1 MSDDLKLGL
10 TQPVDQSSRRA
21 LMARIAKLTNP
32 APKELDQVLKSLKTY
47 HSKTDNTLVI
57 RAYEVASVAHEG
69 QFRRTGDKYISHPLK
84 VAEILADLGMGG
96 ETLAAALLHDVA
108 EDTEYNLEAIERDF
122 GTEVAQLVDGVTK
135 LDKVKYGQASAS
147 ETVRKMIV
155 AMAKDIRVLVIK
167 LADRLHNMQTIGAMP
182 KENQERKAKETLEI
196 YAPLAHRLGM
206 NSIKW
211 ELEDLSFKTL
221 YPKMYEEIAS
231 LVETR
236 TPARNEQLSKVFDGL
251 TGALKEAKISA
262 DISGRPKHLFSV
274 YQKMIVRGHDFDD
287 IYDLVGVRILVDT
300 LKDCY
305 GALGT
310 VHSLWSPVPGR
321 FKDYIAMPKM
331 NMYQSLHTSVIGP
344 SGKPVEIQIRTH
356 DMHRSAEWGIAA
368 HWRYKNQTV
377 GNKSGPDDMAWLRQ
391 LLDWQR
397 ETSDSSEF
405 MDSLIYDLGKEEVF
419 VFTPKG
425 DVIALPKGSTP
436 IDFAYTVHTDVGH
449 RCVGAKVNNR
459 LVPLDHT
466 LKNGDSIE
474 IITSKAQE
482 PSPNRDWLDIA
493 QSPRAKSKIR
503 TWFNKETRE
512 ESTEIGKEDLIKLM
526 RREGLPYKKLMSTDA
541 LLIISKELGSPD
553 LQTLF
558 FNIGEGKI
566 SASVVVKKLVQAH
579 GGLDGLAE
587 DISSSVVLPSKGRTD
602 AERPAIEVTGLA
614 DVLVKL
620 ARCCTPVPG
629 DQINGFVTKGSGVSV
644 HRVDCSN
651 IPQLDAERLIE
662 VKWNKALGGMFLVNI
677 QSEAIDRPGLLSDI
691 TSVLSE
697 KRVNILSATVST
709 SKDRVALS
717 RFTFEL
723 ADSSHLGGVL
733 QAVRRV
739 DGVYDVYRV

>member
-1 MSDDLKLGL
+1 
-10 TQPVDQSSRRA
+10 
-21 LMARIAKLTNP
+21 
-32 APKELDQVLKSLKTY
+32 
-47 HSKTDNTLVI
+47 
-57 RAYEVASVAHEG
+57 
-69 QFRRTGDKYISHPLK
+69 
-84 VAEILADLGMGG
+84 
-96 ETLAAALLHDVA
+96 
-108 EDTEYNLEAIERDF
+108 
-122 GTEVAQLVDGVTK
+122 
-135 LDKVKYGQASAS
+135 
-147 ETVRKMIV
+147 
-155 AMAKDIRVLVIK
+155 
-167 LADRLHNMQTIGAMP
+167 
-182 KENQERKAKETLEI
+182 
-196 YAPLAHRLGM
+196 
-206 NSIKW
+206 
-211 ELEDLSFKTL
+211 
-221 YPKMYEEIAS
+221 
-231 LVETR
+231 
-236 TPARNEQLSKVFDGL
+236 
-251 TGALKEAKISA
+251 
-262 DISGRPKHLFSV
+262 
-274 YQKMIVRGHDFDD
+274 
-287 IYDLVGVRILVDT
+287 
-300 LKDCY
+300 
-305 GALGT
+305 
-310 VHSLWSPVPGR
+310 
-321 FKDYIAMPKM
+321 
-331 NMYQSLHTSVIGP
+331 
-344 SGKPVEIQIRTH
+344 
-356 DMHRSAEWGIAA
+356 
-368 HWRYKNQTV
+368 
-377 GNKSGPDDMAWLRQ
+377 
-391 LLDWQR
+391 
-397 ETSDSSEF
+397 
-405 MDSLIYDLGKEEVF
+405 
-419 VFTPKG
+419 
-425 DVIALPKGSTP
+425 
-436 IDFAYTVHTDVGH
+436 
-449 RCVGAKVNNR
+449 VNNR

-466 LKNGDSIE
+466 LKNGDTIE

-566 SASVVVKKLVQAH
+566 SASVVVKKLIQAH

-723 ADSSHLGGVL
+723 ADSSHLDGVL

>member
-1 MSDDLKLGL
+1 
-10 TQPVDQSSRRA
+10 
-21 LMARIAKLTNP
+21 
-32 APKELDQVLKSLKTY
+32 
-47 HSKTDNTLVI
+47 
-57 RAYEVASVAHEG
+57 
-69 QFRRTGDKYISHPLK
+69 
-84 VAEILADLGMGG
+84 
-96 ETLAAALLHDVA
+96 
-108 EDTEYNLEAIERDF
+108 
-122 GTEVAQLVDGVTK
+122 
-135 LDKVKYGQASAS
+135 
-147 ETVRKMIV
+147 MIV

-167 LADRLHNMQTIGAMP
+167 LADRLHNMQTIDAMP

-206 NSIKW
+206 NTIKW

-397 ETSDSSEF
+397 ETSDSGEF

-466 LKNGDSIE
+466 LKNGDTIE

-512 ESTEIGKEDLIKLM
+512 ESTELGKEDLIKLM

-723 ADSSHLGGVL
+723 ADSSHLDGVL

>member
-1 MSDDLKLGL
+1 
-10 TQPVDQSSRRA
+10 
-21 LMARIAKLTNP
+21 
-32 APKELDQVLKSLKTY
+32 
-47 HSKTDNTLVI
+47 
-57 RAYEVASVAHEG
+57 
-69 QFRRTGDKYISHPLK
+69 
-84 VAEILADLGMGG
+84 
-96 ETLAAALLHDVA
+96 
-108 EDTEYNLEAIERDF
+108 
-122 GTEVAQLVDGVTK
+122 
-135 LDKVKYGQASAS
+135 
-147 ETVRKMIV
+147 
-155 AMAKDIRVLVIK
+155 
-167 LADRLHNMQTIGAMP
+167 
-182 KENQERKAKETLEI
+182 
-196 YAPLAHRLGM
+196 
-206 NSIKW
+206 
-211 ELEDLSFKTL
+211 
-221 YPKMYEEIAS
+221 
-231 LVETR
+231 
-236 TPARNEQLSKVFDGL
+236 
-251 TGALKEAKISA
+251 
-262 DISGRPKHLFSV
+262 
-274 YQKMIVRGHDFDD
+274 
-287 IYDLVGVRILVDT
+287 
-300 LKDCY
+300 
-305 GALGT
+305 
-310 VHSLWSPVPGR
+310 
-321 FKDYIAMPKM
+321 MPKM

-397 ETSDSSEF
+397 ETSDSGEF

-466 LKNGDSIE
+466 LKNGDTIE

-723 ADSSHLGGVL
+723 ADSSHLDGVL

>member
-1 MSDDLKLGL
+1 M
-10 TQPVDQSSRRA
+10 
-21 LMARIAKLTNP
+21 
-32 APKELDQVLKSLKTY
+32 
-47 HSKTDNTLVI
+47 NT
-57 RAYEVASVAHEG
+57 
-69 QFRRTGDKYISHPLK
+69 
-84 VAEILADLGMGG
+84 
-96 ETLAAALLHDVA
+96 
-108 EDTEYNLEAIERDF
+108 
-122 GTEVAQLVDGVTK
+122 
-135 LDKVKYGQASAS
+135 
-147 ETVRKMIV
+147 
-155 AMAKDIRVLVIK
+155 
-167 LADRLHNMQTIGAMP
+167 
-182 KENQERKAKETLEI
+182 
-196 YAPLAHRLGM
+196 
-206 NSIKW
+206 IKW

-397 ETSDSSEF
+397 ETSDSGEF

-482 PSPNRDWLDIA
+482 PSPNREWLDIA

>member
-1 MSDDLKLGL
+1 
-10 TQPVDQSSRRA
+10 
-21 LMARIAKLTNP
+21 
-32 APKELDQVLKSLKTY
+32 
-47 HSKTDNTLVI
+47 
-57 RAYEVASVAHEG
+57 
-69 QFRRTGDKYISHPLK
+69 
-84 VAEILADLGMGG
+84 
-96 ETLAAALLHDVA
+96 
-108 EDTEYNLEAIERDF
+108 
-122 GTEVAQLVDGVTK
+122 
-135 LDKVKYGQASAS
+135 
-147 ETVRKMIV
+147 
-155 AMAKDIRVLVIK
+155 
-167 LADRLHNMQTIGAMP
+167 
-182 KENQERKAKETLEI
+182 
-196 YAPLAHRLGM
+196 
-206 NSIKW
+206 
-211 ELEDLSFKTL
+211 
-221 YPKMYEEIAS
+221 
-231 LVETR
+231 
-236 TPARNEQLSKVFDGL
+236 
-251 TGALKEAKISA
+251 
-262 DISGRPKHLFSV
+262 
-274 YQKMIVRGHDFDD
+274 
-287 IYDLVGVRILVDT
+287 
-300 LKDCY
+300 
-305 GALGT
+305 
-310 VHSLWSPVPGR
+310 
-321 FKDYIAMPKM
+321 
-331 NMYQSLHTSVIGP
+331 MYQSLHTSVIGP

-368 HWRYKNQTV
+368 HWRYKTQTV
-377 GNKSGPDDMAWLRQ
+377 GNRSGPDDMAWLRQ

-397 ETSDSSEF
+397 ETSDSGEF

-466 LKNGDSIE
+466 LKNGDTIE

-723 ADSSHLGGVL
+723 ADSSHLDGVL

>member
-1 MSDDLKLGL
+1 
-10 TQPVDQSSRRA
+10 
-21 LMARIAKLTNP
+21 
-32 APKELDQVLKSLKTY
+32 
-47 HSKTDNTLVI
+47 
-57 RAYEVASVAHEG
+57 
-69 QFRRTGDKYISHPLK
+69 
-84 VAEILADLGMGG
+84 
-96 ETLAAALLHDVA
+96 
-108 EDTEYNLEAIERDF
+108 
-122 GTEVAQLVDGVTK
+122 
-135 LDKVKYGQASAS
+135 
-147 ETVRKMIV
+147 
-155 AMAKDIRVLVIK
+155 
-167 LADRLHNMQTIGAMP
+167 
-182 KENQERKAKETLEI
+182 
-196 YAPLAHRLGM
+196 
-206 NSIKW
+206 
-211 ELEDLSFKTL
+211 
-221 YPKMYEEIAS
+221 
-231 LVETR
+231 
-236 TPARNEQLSKVFDGL
+236 
-251 TGALKEAKISA
+251 
-262 DISGRPKHLFSV
+262 
-274 YQKMIVRGHDFDD
+274 
-287 IYDLVGVRILVDT
+287 
-300 LKDCY
+300 
-305 GALGT
+305 
-310 VHSLWSPVPGR
+310 
-321 FKDYIAMPKM
+321 
-331 NMYQSLHTSVIGP
+331 
-344 SGKPVEIQIRTH
+344 
-356 DMHRSAEWGIAA
+356 MHRSAEWGIAA

-397 ETSDSSEF
+397 ETSDSGEF

-466 LKNGDSIE
+466 LKNGDTIE

-723 ADSSHLGGVL
+723 ADSSHLDGVL